1 LKNLKSLLNNIRM
14 AKNVL
19 IKPIISE
26 KSDALSENSG
36 KYSFI
41 VNKKANKIEIR
52 AAVQDLYGVTVSAV
66 NTMVVP
72 GKRKSRNTKAGVI
85 KGMVSPYKKA
95 IVTLEE
101 GESIDLFGDI

>member
-1 LKNLKSLLNNIRM
+1 MN
-14 AKNVL
+14 KNVL

-41 VNKKANKIEIR
+41 VNKRANKIEIR
-52 AAVQDLYGVTVSAV
+52 SAVEALYGVNVSSV

-72 GKRKSRNTKAGVI
+72 GKRKSRNTKSGVI
-85 KGMVSPYKKA
+85 KGMVSSYKKA
-95 IVTLEE
+95 IVTLAT
-101 GESIDLFGDI
+101 GETIDLFGDI